1 MPDPR
6 LDVAWRDDRRYL
18 LNLANRTLGDPA
30 AAEDVVQEAFGALVK
45 MPAGQ
50 VDDVRGWLTVVVRR
64 LSLNRLRSAYSR
76 RESVAESLPE
86 GGAATHTTDP
96 ADRVTLDDQVRQ
108 ALAVVLDRLS
118 PAERTSFV
126 LHDVFGFPFD
136 AVAEIVGRTPAA
148 CRQLASRARRSV
160 RDGAEDGLPT
170 TADHSHSH
178 SPDEPASRHSLLAE
192 RFVAAASG
200 GDLAALMEL
209 LDPDVAGDATL
220 VGHGPF
226 LHAEGFDDVAGRL
239 LRLFGPDTGM
249 DLAPFPVEDR
259 AGAIAV
265 VRGRVHA
272 VILLTGTDT
281 IHLINAYILP
291 SGYLP

>member
-18 LNLANRTLGDPA
+18 LNLATRALGDPA

-45 MPAGQ
+45 MPTGE

-76 RESVAESLPE
+76 RESVAETLPE
-86 GGAATHTTDP
+86 DGGTTDPTDP

-160 RDGAEDGLPT
+160 RDGTEDGLP
-170 TADHSHSH
+170 AAAAQH
-178 SPDEPASRHSLLAE
+178 PDEPPSRHSLLAE

-226 LHAEGFDDVAGRL
+226 LHAEGFDEVSGRL

-272 VILLTGTDT
+272 VVLLTGTDT
-281 IHLINAYILP
+281 VRLINAYILP
-291 SGYLP
+291 SGYQP

>member
-18 LNLANRTLGDPA
+18 LSLATRTLGDPA

-45 MPAGQ
+45 MPPGE

-76 RESVAESLPE
+76 REAVAERLPE
-86 GGAATHTTDP
+86 DGDTGDP

-108 ALAVVLDRLS
+108 ALAVVLDLLS

-160 RDGAEDGLPT
+160 RSDADGHLP
-170 TADHSHSH
+170 APAPRPRD
-178 SPDEPASRHSLLAE
+178 DEAAARHSLLAE

-200 GDLAALMEL
+200 GDLAALMEV

-226 LHAEGFDDVAGRL
+226 LHSEGFDDVAHRL

-249 DLAPFPVEDR
+249 DLMPFPVEDR

-281 IHLINAYILP
+281 VSLINAYILP
-291 SGYLP
+291 SGHQP